1 MSFLDKL
8 FGGNRPQSM
17 PDVYWNDLESLEQL
31 KDLEVHS
38 FEKPIAIFKHS
49 TRCSV
54 SRMAWNQ
61 FQKEF
66 SISDTKMSLY
76 YLDLLAYREI
86 SNVISERFDVIHQ
99 SPQIIVI
106 KSGKAIFST
115 SHDDIDAKFLERFT
129 E

>member
-8 FGGNRPQSM
+8 FGNNKPQSI
-17 PDVYWNDLESLEQL
+17 PEVYWNELENLEQL
-31 KDLEVHS
+31 KDLEVDSH
-38 FEKPIAIFKHS
+38 EKPIAIFKHS
-49 TRCSV
+49 TRCSI

-66 SISDTKMSLY
+66 TIPDAKMSLY

-86 SNVISERFDVIHQ
+86 SNTIAERFGIIHQ

-106 KSGKAIFST
+106 KEGKAIYDT
-115 SHDDIDAKFLERFT
+115 SHESIDAKKLEVLV
-129 E
+129 